1 MIPQPEDGGASA
13 HANQTSHAPFSDV
26 NIRRTDALDL
36 PTPSTPQV
44 DAAGAYIALGWAVV
58 PCCRLIPGN
67 PPRCSVDHPGC
78 ATPAGEGKVKAG
90 KVAVVKWQ
98 GRAAT
103 TSNEAREWW
112 RRGDRARGPNIAL
125 LMGPG
130 GLFAWDIDGP
140 EGEARLAEAEAVLG
154 PLPATLENI
163 TGRPG
168 GGRHKL
174 FKWPS
179 DATDAEVK
187 VITKAAAGLRFDGTR
202 FVVDASTPGLDLR
215 AGDRDAGRSYIMVA
229 PSVHPSGA
237 AYQWRGG
244 PVAELPRAWFDALPR
259 DAQKATVKRGKA
271 LMVLDPDAAPGAMV
285 ELPPLPTGQRSAKP
299 WAEAIIASCAASVR
313 SAADGTRNNAL
324 NEGTLRAWR
333 VGQTG
338 GISRS
343 QVEAEMT
350 DAGISAGLSADE
362 VQRTV
367 ASAMGKGD
375 SEGPAEMRD
384 RPKQTAGHEGR
395 GEAMSGA
402 AGINLIL
409 AAPAPV
415 TKQDSDARSEGNS
428 LPTIR
433 TGPDLWRVTNEAVAA
448 LGRHPE
454 VYQRHGIGLARII
467 EAVEP
472 PDATESQR
480 QRLPPAGSMVIE
492 ALQSATV
499 AEWLAH
505 KARWVGKD
513 THGNPCQVQ
522 PQKPVVAAVVAR
534 RVYPAKTVRPLMGV
548 IEAPSLRPDGEVIT
562 APGYDTATGL
572 FLRWHG
578 APVDVPK
585 TPTHDQ
591 AKQAFRNLA
600 DLFADFTFQGDDTA
614 RQVMLSACVAAIL
627 TPLAR
632 AAIAGPTPAFMW
644 AADAKLAGKSLMA
657 STCGAIVLG
666 RAPSS
671 RQYTA
676 DDDEM
681 SKRIAAVAMNGL
693 PIWMLDN
700 VKTRIDGGML
710 ELALTAHDTIA
721 ARILGHTEDREMPW
735 RSTVYL
741 TGNGATYSDD
751 MSRRLLHIALLSRAR
766 VEGAVTASSD
776 VREFKHPDLVRHV
789 LANRPALLRDAL
801 IILRGHCVAER
812 PSSKRALPSFE
823 AWSRVVAHA
832 VWWAS
837 GIDPQRAR
845 PPESAAGD
853 TDAALRVVLGWE
865 SLFQTTRHTLATM
878 RAQLTG
884 PARGVPGADDLIAA
898 LTDLADVADLAR
910 VSPGSLGRRF
920 EQHVVGRAF
929 PSPDGGTVTI
939 IADGLSHGSKRYRAE
954 HRGVVTTPALT
965 ETLAKEKGGVR
976 ELGEC
981 VQSLAEKPS
990 STVASGEGGEAWD
1003 CYSV

>member
-1 MIPQPEDGGASA
+1 M
-13 HANQTSHAPFSDV
+13 SDLTPRPV
-26 NIRRTDALDL
+26 IAADL
-36 PTPSTPQV
+36 PTPDTSQV
-44 DAAGAYIALGWAVV
+44 EAAGAYIALGWAVV
-58 PCCRLIPGN
+58 ACCRLMQTT
-67 PPRCSVDHPGC
+67 PPRCSVGHSEC
-78 ATPAGEGKVKAG
+78 ETPDDEGKVKAG
-90 KVAVVKWQ
+90 KIAVVKWQ

-103 TSNEAREWW
+103 TPGEAREWW

-130 GLFAWDIDGP
+130 GLIALDMDGP

-154 PLPATLENI
+154 QLPATLENLS
-163 TGRPG
+163 GH
-168 GGRHKL
+168 GRHLL
-174 FKWPS
+174 FTMPVGA
-179 DATDAEVK
+179 DTATL
-187 VITKAAAGLRFDGTR
+187 TKSIAGMHLEGRQL
-202 FVVDASTPGLDLR
+202 VASKATPGFDLR

-237 AYQWRGG
+237 RYQWRGG

-285 ELPPLPTGQRSAKP
+285 ELLPLPPGQRSAK
-299 WAEAIIASCAASVR
+299 WAEAIITREVASVR
-313 SAADGTRNNAL
+313 GAADGTRNNAL

-333 VGQTG
+333 VAQTA
-338 GISRS
+338 GIGRA

-350 DAGISAGLSADE
+350 DAGITAGLSADE

-367 ASAMGKGD
+367 ASALAKGD
-375 SEGPAEMRD
+375 SEGPASMPD
-384 RPKQTAGHEGR
+384 RPKQTAGHGGGEEAGV
-395 GEAMSGA
+395 GEAKS
-402 AGINLIL
+402 L
-409 AAPAPV
+409 A
-415 TKQDSDARSEGNS
+415 
-428 LPTIR
+428 TIHV
-433 TGPDLWRVTNEAVAA
+433 GPDLWRVTDAAVDA

-454 VYQRHGIGLARII
+454 VYQRQGIGLARII

-472 PDATESQR
+472 PDVTESQR

-499 AEWLAH
+499 AEWLSKRAE
-505 KARWVGKD
+505 WIGKD
-513 THGNPCQVQ
+513 NRGNPCQVQ

-562 APGYDTATGL
+562 APGYDRATGL
-572 FLRWHG
+572 YLRWHG

-585 TPTHDQ
+585 SPTHDQ

-644 AADAKLAGKSLMA
+644 TADAKLAGKSLMA

-681 SKRIAAVAMNGL
+681 AKRIAAVAMNGL

-741 TGNGATYSDD
+741 TGNGASYSDD

-766 VEGAVTASSD
+766 VEGAVTASSEA
-776 VREFKHPDLVRHV
+776 RTFRYPDLVDHV
-789 LANRPALLRDAL
+789 LAHRPALLRDAL
-801 IILRGHCVAER
+801 IILREHRVAGQ
-812 PSSKRALPSFE
+812 PSSGHSLPSYE

-837 GIDPQRAR
+837 GTDPQRAR

-865 SLFQTTRHTLATM
+865 ALFQTQRHTLATM
-878 RAQLTG
+878 RTQLTG
-884 PARGVPGADDLIAA
+884 AARGVPEAARGVPGAARGVPGADDLIAA
-898 LTDLADVADLAR
+898 LADLAGVADLAR

-920 EQHVVGRAF
+920 EQHVVGRVF
-929 PSPDGGTVTI
+929 PHPDGGTVSI
-939 IADGLSHGSKRYRAE
+939 VADGLSHGSKLYRAE
-954 HRGVVTTPALT
+954 HRGVVATSTMP
-965 ETLAKEKGGVR
+965 EPLAMEKGGVR
-976 ELGEC
+976 EWGEC
-981 VQSLAEKPS
+981 VESLAEKLS
-990 STVASGEGGEAWD
+990 STVEGAGGVERYGA
-1003 CYSV
+1003 

>member
-1 MIPQPEDGGASA
+1 M
-13 HANQTSHAPFSDV
+13 
-26 NIRRTDALDL
+26 
-36 PTPSTPQV
+36 
-44 DAAGAYIALGWAVV
+44 
-58 PCCRLIPGN
+58 
-67 PPRCSVDHPGC
+67 
-78 ATPAGEGKVKAG
+78 
-90 KVAVVKWQ
+90 
-98 GRAAT
+98 
-103 TSNEAREWW
+103 
-112 RRGDRARGPNIAL
+112 AL

-130 GLFAWDIDGP
+130 GLIALDIDGP
-140 EGEARLAEAEAVLG
+140 EGEARLAQAEAVLG
-154 PLPATLENI
+154 QLPWTLENI
-163 TGRPG
+163 TGN
-168 GGRHKL
+168 GRHLL
-174 FKWPS
+174 FTMPVGA
-179 DATDAEVK
+179 DTATLSK
-187 VITKAAAGLRFDGTR
+187 SIAGMHIEGRRL
-202 FVVDASTPGLDLR
+202 VVGNTPGFDLR

-229 PSVHPSGA
+229 PSMHPSGVR
-237 AYQWRGG
+237 YQWRGG
-244 PVAELPRAWFDALPR
+244 PIAELPGAWLDALPR
-259 DAQKATVKRGKA
+259 DAGKTTVRRGNA
-271 LMVLDPDAAPGAMV
+271 LMVIDPTAAPGAMV
-285 ELPPLPTGQRSAKP
+285 ELLPLPHGQRSAKP
-299 WAEAIIASCAASVR
+299 WAEAIIAREVASVR
-313 SAADGTRNNAL
+313 SAADGTGNNTL
-324 NEGTLRAWR
+324 NSSTLRAWR
-333 VGQTG
+333 VAQTA
-338 GISRS
+338 GIGRA
-343 QVEAEMT
+343 QVEAEM
-350 DAGISAGLSADE
+350 ISAGIAVGIPADE

-375 SEGPAEMRD
+375 SEGPAEMPD

-395 GEAMSGA
+395 GGSAERKSSTESV
-402 AGINLIL
+402 L
-409 AAPAPV
+409 ASNAP
-415 TKQDSDARSEGNS
+415 KQDSDARSEGKS

-472 PDATESQR
+472 PDLTESQR

-505 KARWVGKD
+505 KAEWIGKD
-513 THGNPCQVQ
+513 THGKDSHVQ

-534 RVYPAKTVRPLMGV
+534 RVYPASTVRPLMGV

-562 APGYDTATGL
+562 APGYDPATGL

-591 AKQAFRNLA
+591 AKQSYRNLA

-614 RQVMLSACVAAIL
+614 RDVMLSACVAAIL

-644 AADAKLAGKSLMA
+644 TADAKLAGKSLMA

-671 RQYTA
+671 RQYTS

-681 SKRIAAVAMNGL
+681 AKRIAAVAMNGL

-766 VEGAVTASSD
+766 VEGAVTASSEA
-776 VREFKHPDLVRHV
+776 REFKHPDLVAHV
-789 LANRPALLRDAL
+789 LTNRPALLRDAL
-801 IILRGHCVAER
+801 IILREHCVAGR

-823 AWSRVVAHA
+823 AWARVVADA

-837 GIDPQRAR
+837 GTDPQRAR
-845 PPESAAGD
+845 PPESASGD

-865 SLFQTTRHTLATM
+865 ALFQTTRHTLATA

-884 PARGVPGADDLIAA
+884 AARVDPDARRVPGAARGTPGVEDLIAA

-929 PSPDGGTVTI
+929 PHPDGGTVSI
-939 IADGLSHGSKRYRAE
+939 VADGLARGSKLYHAE
-954 HRGVVTTPALT
+954 HRGVVTHELASSAL
-965 ETLAKEKGGVR
+965 GGVR

-981 VQSLAEKPS
+981 VESLAEEPS
-990 STVASGEGGEAWD
+990 STVASGEGVGAWE